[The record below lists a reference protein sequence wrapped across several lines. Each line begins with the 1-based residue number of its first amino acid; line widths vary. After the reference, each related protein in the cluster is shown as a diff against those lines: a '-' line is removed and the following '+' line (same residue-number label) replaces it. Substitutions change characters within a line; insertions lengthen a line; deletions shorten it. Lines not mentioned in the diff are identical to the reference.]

1 VVVTT
6 VAETMAAVAAD
17 VESNL
22 IFFAQ
27 KILIKGSF
35 TPFFNF
41 TI

>member
-6 VAETMAAVAAD
+6 VAETMVAVAAD

-27 KILIKGSF
+27 KILTKG
-35 TPFFNF
+35 TL
-41 TI
+41 

>member
-1 VVVTT
+1 

-27 KILIKGSF
+27 KILTKG
-35 TPFFNF
+35 
-41 TI
+41 IL

>member
-1 VVVTT
+1 MVVVTT

-35 TPFFNF
+35 YSLF
-41 TI
+41 